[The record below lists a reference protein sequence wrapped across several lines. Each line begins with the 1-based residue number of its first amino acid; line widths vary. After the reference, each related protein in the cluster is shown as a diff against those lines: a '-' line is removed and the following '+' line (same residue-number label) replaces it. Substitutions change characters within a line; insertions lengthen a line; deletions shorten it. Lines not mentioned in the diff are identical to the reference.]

1 MLGEI
6 QDRASLRRRPY
17 KYRESQA
24 PMRKIFWIGS
34 SVVLVSTLLL
44 SMIFWGDLN
53 RSTALAQ
60 QPPTRQQRTRSVTV
74 TIPAVQMPTVGFLTP
89 QATLQRPSLDSNAIQ
104 ATASAFA
111 SGLQSIPGVTA
122 IPSGTLAALSEFGSV
137 AYDSANQSVTVN
149 VTLTEAMINTA
160 FTEAMAAVG
169 YPGAT
174 IDLVN
179 GGAVITI
186 PNVTLSAQFSGT
198 LVVTVALTVVD
209 GGVEMGLVS
218 ASINGVNVPVALV
231 EDLIATLET
240 TLETALTDVVAGY
253 VGMSSVTVGY
263 SIDGL
268 WISDTAITATVTLYW
283 DTAVTVTADRPAGR
297 PTRSR

>member
-1 MLGEI
+1 M
-6 QDRASLRRRPY
+6 RR
-17 KYRESQA
+17 
-24 PMRKIFWIGS
+24 IFWIGS
-34 SVVLVSTLLL
+34 SVVVVSSLLL

-74 TIPAVQMPTVGFLTP
+74 TIPAMPTVGFLTP
-89 QATLQRPSLDSNAIQ
+89 QATIQRPSLDSSGIQ

-149 VTLTEAMINTA
+149 VTLTEAMMNTA

-174 IDLVN
+174 LDLVN

-186 PNVTLSAQFSGT
+186 PNVTLSAQFTGT
-198 LVVTVALTVVD
+198 LVVTVALSVVD

-253 VGMSSVTVGY
+253 VGMGSVTVGY

-283 DTAVTVTADRPAGR
+283 DTAVTVTAERPAGR